1 MGTLRER
8 MKKELVLKGLS
19 PRTRKIYVGEVEKF
33 IRHHA
38 KSPESLGSVEIKEY
52 LHYLITS
59 KGVASSAVNQAYS
72 ALKFFYHNTLGRPWE
87 FTSIPRTRRPK
98 ILPVILER
106 DEIDAI
112 LAATRNVKHRTILS
126 IIYSAGLRVSE
137 ATRLR
142 VVDIDSKRMQIRV
155 QQAKGLKDRY
165 SVLSREVLGLLREYW
180 SVYRPTK
187 WLFPGCS
194 PRQPVS
200 VRTVQKVFEMS
211 CKKAGIKKPVS
222 IHTLRHSF
230 ATHMLENGVGI
241 HHIQLLLGHSSP
253 RTTAVYLHV
262 KRNDLVK
269 IESPLDTYRGTMR

>member
-8 MKKELVLKGLS
+8 MQKELVLKGLS

-142 VVDIDSKRMQIRV
+142 VVDIDGKRMQIRV

-165 SVLSREVLGLLREYW
+165 TVLSREVLGLLREYW
-180 SVYRPTK
+180 SAYRPAK
-187 WLFPGCS
+187 WLFSGYS
-194 PRQPVS
+194 PQQPVS

-269 IESPLDTYRGTMR
+269 IESPLDTYRGTTR